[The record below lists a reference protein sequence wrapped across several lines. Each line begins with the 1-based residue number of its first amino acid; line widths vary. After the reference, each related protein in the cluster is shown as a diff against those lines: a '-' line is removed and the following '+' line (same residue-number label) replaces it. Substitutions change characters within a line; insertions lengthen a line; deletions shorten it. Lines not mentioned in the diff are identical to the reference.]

1 MKHDEKLRKHVEGV
15 MDKVREHVE
24 GVMDKNGHCAGS
36 ISTKLKLRYA
46 VISTFNYIFNDVSS
60 PLFVILVA

>member
-36 ISTKLKLRYA
+36 IGNEL
-46 VISTFNYIFNDVSS
+46 
-60 PLFVILVA
+60 